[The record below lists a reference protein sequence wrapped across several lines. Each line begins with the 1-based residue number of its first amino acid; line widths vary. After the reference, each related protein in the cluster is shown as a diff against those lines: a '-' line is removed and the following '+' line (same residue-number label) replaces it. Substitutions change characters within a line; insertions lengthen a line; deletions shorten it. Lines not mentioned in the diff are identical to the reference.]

1 MNKNRYDWRGNKAE
15 YSERYGWHLK
25 PTEQRRQERLQ
36 EHVAKR
42 KGRVDHKTNRPGK
55 SKQINI
61 HEPLNKEGDIK
72 C

>member
-1 MNKNRYDWRGNKAE
+1 MIGVVTRDE

-42 KGRVDHKTNRPGK
+42 KGRIDHRTNRPGK
-55 SKQINI
+55 TK
-61 HEPLNKEGDIK
+61 
-72 C
+72 

>member
-15 YSERYGWHLK
+15 YSERYGWHLN

-55 SKQINI
+55 SK
-61 HEPLNKEGDIK
+61 
-72 C
+72 